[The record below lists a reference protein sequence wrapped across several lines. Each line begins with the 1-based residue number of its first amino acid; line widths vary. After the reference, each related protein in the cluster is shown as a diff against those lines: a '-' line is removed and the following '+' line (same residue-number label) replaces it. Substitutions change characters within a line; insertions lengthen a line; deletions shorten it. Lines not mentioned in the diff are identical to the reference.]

1 MKRADIIANKTTT
14 EKTELYCHIISEKC
28 VYFDLMLAEKCVMLK
43 ARYRKDG
50 DLLET

>member
-28 VYFDLMLAEKCVMLK
+28 VTYSLIISEKCDTLFMQ
-43 ARYRKDG
+43 
-50 DLLET
+50 